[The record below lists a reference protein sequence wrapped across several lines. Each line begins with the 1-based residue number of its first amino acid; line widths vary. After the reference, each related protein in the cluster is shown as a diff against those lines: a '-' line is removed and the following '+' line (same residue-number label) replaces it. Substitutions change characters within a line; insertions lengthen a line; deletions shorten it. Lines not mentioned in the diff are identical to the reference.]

1 MTATHDLYDKVRQY
15 LASEKPDL
23 AVSLLQRIGWEWSE
37 ARQQVGAV
45 AAQMRERRQAERERL
60 EKVEKRQ
67 RSCNR
72 KLTYGV

>member
-15 LASEKPDL
+15 LAIEKPDL
-23 AVSLLQRIGWEWSE
+23 AVSLLQRLGWERSE